1 MLLQVSE
8 KICFLVIRMNW
19 SFKCVTACVN
29 KSSPHLFW
37 DVSVISLETTDNV
50 RSLCGLHC
58 ALYSWSCNPV
68 SPSLSKP
75 SNKTWDFVPLLWCW
89 CQLSWIQ
96 LHWCGVFPLWITQ
109 LHTPKLTNTASQW
122 TWMGEELISDLICP
136 GSGTIWRIRNY
147 FRCLFCVC
155 ASMWNGLDAL
165 VTNLQTSL
173 RFTHYFHVAF
183 NINE

>member
-1 MLLQVSE
+1 
-8 KICFLVIRMNW
+8 MNW

-37 DVSVISLETTDNV
+37 DISVISFKTAITDNV
-50 RSLCGLHC
+50 RSLCGLHSAFC
-58 ALYSWSCNPV
+58 SRSCNPV
-68 SPSLSKP
+68 LPSLSES
-75 SNKTWDFVPLLWCW
+75 SNKTWDFVPLVWCW
-89 CQLSWIQ
+89 CQLSRIQ

-122 TWMGEELISDLICP
+122 AWMGEELISDLICP

-147 FRCLFCVC
+147 FRCLFCMC

-183 NINE
+183 TLNE